1 MAPAALPNDVVAE
14 ILIRLPH
21 DDPSC
26 LLRASLVCKPWLG
39 IVSGPDF
46 RRRLGAFH
54 RTPPMLGLLR
64 DYCCAH
70 TPRFTAT
77 TASAFSLPAAG
88 GPDDCLGTALDC
100 RHGRVLF
107 LASNELLIIWEP
119 MTGDLRRVPTPA
131 AFDYIYFMPNAALV
145 CTASGCDHRAC
156 TGGPFQIVFVFS
168 KSNGGPM
175 IIESET
181 VAELCVCSSETQA
194 WDEELTTIYIDSIVT
209 TKRSILV
216 GRTLYFPFNLGYIL
230 EYDLCGRDLVVIQIP
245 DLLLAEFKGNLMLM
259 PVQGSGVGIA
269 GIKESTLSVW
279 SRDASGHGDVV
290 WEQSRVI
297 DLDPLL
303 PAADDMELLGFA
315 EQANVIFLGTCNGIF
330 TIKLNSELVSKVC
343 EKGDS
348 EMLLPFISFYT
359 PGTMTILGHKCL

>member
-230 EYDLCGRDLVVIQIP
+230 EYDLCGRDL
-245 DLLLAEFKGNLMLM
+245 
-259 PVQGSGVGIA
+259 GSGVGIA

-359 PGTMTILGHKCL
+359 PGCEECSVIGITT

>member
-1 MAPAALPNDVVAE
+1 V
-14 ILIRLPH
+14 
-21 DDPSC
+21 
-26 LLRASLVCKPWLG
+26 
-39 IVSGPDF
+39 
-46 RRRLGAFH
+46 
-54 RTPPMLGLLR
+54 
-64 DYCCAH
+64 Y
-70 TPRFTAT
+70 
-77 TASAFSLPAAG
+77 
-88 GPDDCLGTALDC
+88 
-100 RHGRVLF
+100 
-107 LASNELLIIWEP
+107 
-119 MTGDLRRVPTPA
+119 
-131 AFDYIYFMPNAALV
+131 
-145 CTASGCDHRAC
+145 
-156 TGGPFQIVFVFS
+156 
-168 KSNGGPM
+168 
-175 IIESET
+175 
-181 VAELCVCSSETQA
+181 SSETQA

-216 GRTLYFPFNLGYIL
+216 GRTLYIPFNLGYIL
-230 EYDLCGRDLVVIQIP
+230 EYDLCGLDLVVIQIP

-259 PVQGSGVGIA
+259 PVQGSGVGIS

-279 SRDASGHGDVV
+279 SRDASGHGDVG